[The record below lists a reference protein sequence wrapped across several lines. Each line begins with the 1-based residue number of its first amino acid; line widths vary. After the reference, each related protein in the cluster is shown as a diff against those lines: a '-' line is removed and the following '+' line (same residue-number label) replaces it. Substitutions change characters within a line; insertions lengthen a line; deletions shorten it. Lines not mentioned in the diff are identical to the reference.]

1 MNKTNHFKRQALI
14 ASVLLA
20 APLVSHSA
28 IVPDR
33 TRVIFN
39 GNENSITVTL
49 KNGNA
54 TLPYLAQ
61 AWLEDDKFAKDTRYF
76 TALPPLQR
84 IEPKSDGQVKVQP
97 LPAAAS
103 LPQDRESL
111 FYFNV
116 REIPPKSDKPNTLQ
130 LALQTRIKFFYRPVA
145 VARQV
150 DKTHPWQTKLTL
162 TYQGDGVIFD
172 NPTPFYLVISNAGSK
187 ENETASGFKNLLIAP
202 REKVTSPIK
211 VPRSAARRWW
221 ATSMITAAIACWFL
235 PAQGIPARSM
245 RKKPV
250 TLRRK
255 RISNPVR
262 KRSMTMLTRW
272 KMLVLLCGGFVT
284 GTEAAGTKTVQLE
297 LHLVVT
303 QPPPCTVGGASVE
316 FGDVLTTK
324 VGDASQTKPVG
335 YSLNCDGRASDYLK
349 LQIQGTTTTISGEQV
364 LQTSV
369 QGLGIRIQQ
378 AGNKQLVPVGITD
391 WLNFTLSGSNG
402 PELEAVPVK
411 EPTTQLAGGDFNAS
425 ATLVVD
431 YQ

>member
-116 REIPPKSDKPNTLQ
+116 REISPKSDKPNTLQ

-202 REKVTSPIK
+202 REKVTAPIK
-211 VPRSAARRWW
+211 
-221 ATSMITAAIACWFL
+221 
-235 PAQGIPARSM
+235 
-245 RKKPV
+245 
-250 TLRRK
+250 
-255 RISNPVR
+255 
-262 KRSMTMLTRW
+262 
-272 KMLVLLCGGFVT
+272 
-284 GTEAAGTKTVQLE
+284 
-297 LHLVVT
+297 
-303 QPPPCTVGGASVE
+303 GASLGSSPV
-316 FGDVLTTK
+316 
-324 VGDASQTKPVG
+324 VG
-335 YSLNCDGRASDYLK
+335 YVDDYGGHRL
-349 LQIQGTTTTISGEQV
+349 LVFTCSGNTCKVNEEK
-364 LQTSV
+364 T
-369 QGLGIRIQQ
+369 RD
-378 AGNKQLVPVGITD
+378 AEKKANK
-391 WLNFTLSGSNG
+391 
-402 PELEAVPVK
+402 
-411 EPTTQLAGGDFNAS
+411 
-425 ATLVVD
+425 
-431 YQ
+431 